1 MTLFLCFQ
9 MFCYISCY
17 YIGNCYGRSN
27 DMHDVYAIMFG
38 GNLIKR
44 YLKVLTIGQQ
54 AHLDVNSTKVNQ
66 PDNFEVCMP

>member
-1 MTLFLCFQ
+1 
-9 MFCYISCY
+9 
-17 YIGNCYGRSN
+17 
-27 DMHDVYAIMFG
+27 MHDVYAIMFG